1 MNGRLSTLDRFLPVW
16 IGIAMVVGLLLGRA
30 VPGLG
35 DALSAVEL
43 DGISLPI
50 ALGLLIMMYPVLAK
64 VRYDRIGTVTGD
76 RRLLVGSLLLNWV
89 LGPALMFALAWALLP
104 DLPEYRTGLII
115 VGLARCIAMVII
127 WNDLA
132 CGDREAAAVLV
143 AINSVFQVIMFAVLG
158 WFYLSVLPGW
168 LGLEQATIDASPWQ
182 IAKSVLIFLGIPL
195 VAGFLTRRLGE
206 KAKGREW
213 YESSFLPR
221 IGPWAL
227 YGLLFTIVILFAL
240 QGDRITSQPLDVL
253 RIAVPLLAYF
263 AIMWG
268 GGYALGAAMGLGYG
282 RTTTLAFTAAGNNFE
297 LAIAVA
303 IATYGAT
310 SGQALAGVVGPLI
323 EVPVL
328 VGLVYVSLA
337 LRKRFA
343 VFDEGLPM
351 PERPSVL
358 FVCVKNGG
366 KSQMAAGLM
375 RRAVGDSVVVRS
387 AGTKP
392 GSAVNALSAEVL
404 LEIGVDISGES
415 PTLIDSRLV
424 RHADVVVCLGNEVDV
439 KPVGGTSFERWE
451 TDEPSERGIDGIER
465 MRLVRDDIAARIADL
480 TARL

>member
-1 MNGRLSTLDRFLPVW
+1 MTWEIENPAVVGKLSTLDRYLPVW
-16 IGIAMVVGLLLGRA
+16 IGVAMAAGLLLGKNI
-30 VPGLG
+30 PGLG
-35 DALSAVEL
+35 DALSAVEI

-64 VRYDRIGTVTGD
+64 VRYDRLGTVTGD
-76 RRLLVGSLLLNWV
+76 RRLLAGSLVLNWIV
-89 LGPALMFALAWALLP
+89 GPALMFALAWILLP

-143 AINSVFQVIMFAVLG
+143 AINSVFQVVMFAVLG

-168 LGLEQATIDASPWQ
+168 LGLEQAAIDTSAWQ

-195 VAGFLTRRLGE
+195 LAGFLTRRYGE
-206 KAKGREW
+206 KARGREW
-213 YESSFLPR
+213 YEQTFLPR

-227 YGLLFTIVILFAL
+227 YGLLFTIVVLFAL
-240 QGDRITSQPLDVL
+240 QGEQITSNPVDVV
-253 RIAVPLLAYF
+253 RIAIPLLVYF
-263 AIMWG
+263 ALMWG
-268 GGYALGAAMGLGYG
+268 GGYLLGAAMGLGYQ

-337 LRKRFA
+337 LRRRFT
-343 VFDEGLPM
+343 PRH
-351 PERPSVL
+351 PE
-358 FVCVKNGG
+358 
-366 KSQMAAGLM
+366 
-375 RRAVGDSVVVRS
+375 
-387 AGTKP
+387 T
-392 GSAVNALSAEVL
+392 
-404 LEIGVDISGES
+404 
-415 PTLIDSRLV
+415 
-424 RHADVVVCLGNEVDV
+424 
-439 KPVGGTSFERWE
+439 
-451 TDEPSERGIDGIER
+451 
-465 MRLVRDDIAARIADL
+465 AARA
-480 TARL
+480 AAKES